1 MPVET
6 PCGTRAT
13 VVTLATTSHRSCASV
28 RKGIAVQ
35 GFDPSQSFGPDV
47 AARYDEDARGDEPE
61 TVGFLAE
68 LAGDGPV
75 LEFAIGTGRIAL
87 PLAGKGPRVD
97 GIEQSSA
104 MVDVLRAKPGGAELA
119 VTVGDMST
127 VALPDRY
134 SLVYLIFNTIHN
146 LLTQDGQ
153 VRCFENAA
161 RHLSENGVFVV
172 ETGVPWARPRTGSY
186 VDVIK
191 LGLEEVRLSA
201 YQYDAMTQ
209 ILDTNHMRLTTTGIQ
224 MSPISLRLVY
234 PSELD
239 LMARIA
245 GLQLL
250 HRWGGW
256 RREPFTVDS
265 RRHVSVYGPRAA

>member
-1 MPVET
+1 VE
-6 PCGTRAT
+6 
-13 VVTLATTSHRSCASV
+13 
-28 RKGIAVQ
+28 
-35 GFDPSQSFGPDV
+35 GFDPLRSFGPDV
-47 AARYDEDARGDEPE
+47 AARYDDDARGDEPE
-61 TVGFLAE
+61 TVEFLAE

-87 PLAGKGPRVD
+87 PLTERELRVD
-97 GIEQSSA
+97 GIEQSRA
-104 MVDVLRAKPGGAELA
+104 MVDRLRAKPGGAELA
-119 VTVGDMST
+119 VTLGDMST

-161 RHLSENGVFVV
+161 RHLSDDGVFVL
-172 ETGVPWARPRTGSY
+172 ETGVPWDGPRKGSF
-186 VDVIK
+186 VDVVK
-191 LGLEEVRLSA
+191 LGVEEVRLSA
-201 YQYDAMTQ
+201 YRYDAMTQ
-209 ILDTNHMRLTTTGIQ
+209 ILDTNHMRLTSTGIQ

-234 PSELD
+234 PGELD

-245 GLQLL
+245 GLRLL

-256 RREPFTVDS
+256 RQEPFTVDS

>member
-1 MPVET
+1 VE
-6 PCGTRAT
+6 
-13 VVTLATTSHRSCASV
+13 
-28 RKGIAVQ
+28 
-35 GFDPSQSFGPDV
+35 
-47 AARYDEDARGDEPE
+47 
-61 TVGFLAE
+61 FLAE

-87 PLAGKGPRVD
+87 PLTERELRVD
-97 GIEQSSA
+97 GIEQSRA
-104 MVDVLRAKPGGAELA
+104 MVDRLRAKPGGAELA
-119 VTVGDMST
+119 VTLGDMST

-161 RHLSENGVFVV
+161 RHLSDDGVFVL
-172 ETGVPWARPRTGSY
+172 ETGVPWDGPRKGSF
-186 VDVIK
+186 VDVVK
-191 LGLEEVRLSA
+191 LGVEEVRLSA
-201 YQYDAMTQ
+201 YRYDAMTQ
-209 ILDTNHMRLTTTGIQ
+209 ILDTNHMRLTSTGIQ

-234 PSELD
+234 PGELD

-245 GLQLL
+245 GLRLL

-256 RREPFTVDS
+256 RQEPFTVDS
-265 RRHVSVYGPRAA
+265 RRHVSVYGRRPA

>member
-1 MPVET
+1 ME
-6 PCGTRAT
+6 
-13 VVTLATTSHRSCASV
+13 
-28 RKGIAVQ
+28 
-35 GFDPSQSFGPDV
+35 GFDPLRSFGPDV

-61 TVGFLAE
+61 TVEFLAE

-87 PLAGKGPRVD
+87 PLTERELRVD

-104 MVDVLRAKPGGAELA
+104 MVDRLRGKPGGAELA
-119 VTVGDMST
+119 VTIGDMST

-161 RHLSENGVFVV
+161 RHLSDDGVFVL
-172 ETGVPWARPRTGSY
+172 ETGVPWDGPRKGSF
-186 VDVIK
+186 VDVVK
-191 LGLEEVRLSA
+191 LGVEEVRLSA
-201 YQYDAMTQ
+201 YRYDAMTQ
-209 ILDTNHMRLTTTGIQ
+209 ILDTNHMRLTSSGIQ

-234 PSELD
+234 PGELD

-245 GLQLL
+245 GLRLL

-256 RREPFTVDS
+256 RQEPFTVDS
-265 RRHVSVYGPRAA
+265 RRHVSVYGRRPA

>member
-1 MPVET
+1 ME
-6 PCGTRAT
+6 
-13 VVTLATTSHRSCASV
+13 
-28 RKGIAVQ
+28 
-35 GFDPSQSFGPDV
+35 GFDPLRSFGPEV

-61 TVGFLAE
+61 TVEVLAE

-87 PLAGKGPRVD
+87 PLVERELRVD

-104 MVDVLRAKPGGAELA
+104 MVDRLRAKPGGAELA
-119 VTVGDMST
+119 VTIGDMST

-161 RHLSENGVFVV
+161 RHLRDDGVFVL
-172 ETGVPWARPRTGSY
+172 ETGVPWDGPRKGSY

-191 LGLEEVRLSA
+191 LGVEEVRLSA
-201 YQYDAMTQ
+201 YRYDAMTQ
-209 ILDTNHMRLTTTGIQ
+209 ILDTNHMRLVSSGIQ

-234 PSELD
+234 PGELD

-245 GLQLL
+245 GLRLL

-256 RREPFTVDS
+256 RQEPFTIDS
-265 RRHVSVYGPRAA
+265 RRHVSVYGRRPA

>member
-1 MPVET
+1 ME
-6 PCGTRAT
+6 
-13 VVTLATTSHRSCASV
+13 
-28 RKGIAVQ
+28 
-35 GFDPSQSFGPDV
+35 GFDPLRSFGPDV

-61 TVGFLAE
+61 TVEFLAG

-87 PLAGKGPRVD
+87 PLTERELRVD
-97 GIEQSSA
+97 GIEQSGA
-104 MVDVLRAKPGGAELA
+104 MVDRLRAKPGGTELA
-119 VTVGDMST
+119 VTIGDMST

-161 RHLSENGVFVV
+161 RHLRDDGVFVL
-172 ETGVPWARPRTGSY
+172 ETGVPWDGPRKGSY

-191 LGLEEVRLSA
+191 LGVEEVRLSA
-201 YQYDAMTQ
+201 YRYDAMTQ
-209 ILDTNHMRLTTTGIQ
+209 ILDTNHMRLMSSGIQ

-234 PSELD
+234 PGELD

-245 GLQLL
+245 GLRLL

-256 RREPFTVDS
+256 RQEPFTIDS
-265 RRHVSVYGPRAA
+265 RRHVSVYGRRAA

>member
-1 MPVET
+1 ME
-6 PCGTRAT
+6 
-13 VVTLATTSHRSCASV
+13 
-28 RKGIAVQ
+28 
-35 GFDPSQSFGPDV
+35 GFDPLRSFGPDV

-61 TVGFLAE
+61 TVEFLAE

-87 PLAGKGPRVD
+87 PLTERELRVD

-104 MVDVLRAKPGGAELA
+104 MVDRLRAKPGGAELA
-119 VTVGDMST
+119 VTLGDMST

-161 RHLSENGVFVV
+161 RHLSDDGVFVL
-172 ETGVPWARPRTGSY
+172 ETGVPWDGPRKGSF
-186 VDVIK
+186 VDVVK
-191 LGLEEVRLSA
+191 LGVEEVRLSA
-201 YQYDAMTQ
+201 YRYDAMTQ
-209 ILDTNHMRLTTTGIQ
+209 ILDTNHMRLTSSGIQ

-234 PSELD
+234 PGELD

-245 GLQLL
+245 GLRLL

-256 RREPFTVDS
+256 RQEPFTVDS
-265 RRHVSVYGPRAA
+265 RRHVSVYGRRPA

>member
-1 MPVET
+1 M
-6 PCGTRAT
+6 
-13 VVTLATTSHRSCASV
+13 
-28 RKGIAVQ
+28 Q
-35 GFDPSQSFGPDV
+35 GFDPLQSFGPDV

-87 PLAGKGPRVD
+87 PLAEQGLRVD
-97 GIEQSSA
+97 GIEQSGA

-161 RHLSENGVFVV
+161 RHLSDDGVFVL
-172 ETGVPWARPRTGSY
+172 ETGVPWDRPRTGSY
-186 VDVIK
+186 LDVIK
-191 LGLEEVRLSA
+191 LELDEVRLSA
-201 YQYDAMTQ
+201 YRVRRDDPDPRHQPHAADDQ
-209 ILDTNHMRLTTTGIQ
+209 RHSDVTNLPAPRLSGRARPHGPYRR
-224 MSPISLRLVY
+224 SAAA
-234 PSELD
+234 PSVGWL
-239 LMARIA
+239 AA
-245 GLQLL
+245 GAV
-250 HRWGGW
+250 HR
-256 RREPFTVDS
+256 
-265 RRHVSVYGPRAA
+265 

>member
-1 MPVET
+1 VE
-6 PCGTRAT
+6 
-13 VVTLATTSHRSCASV
+13 
-28 RKGIAVQ
+28 
-35 GFDPSQSFGPDV
+35 GFNPFASFGADV
-47 AARYDEDARGDEPE
+47 AKRYDEDARGDEPE
-61 TVGFLAE
+61 TVDFLLA

-87 PLAGKGPRVD
+87 PLAERGVRVD
-97 GIEQSSA
+97 GIEQSAA
-104 MVDVLRAKPGGAELA
+104 MVERLQAKSGGPDLD

-127 VALPDRY
+127 VTLPGRY
-134 SLVYLIFNTIHN
+134 PLVYLIFNTIHN

-161 RHLSENGVFVV
+161 RHLTGEGVFVV
-172 ETGVPWARPRTGSY
+172 ETGVPWDGPRKGSY
-186 VDVIK
+186 VEVPQV
-191 LGLEEVRLSA
+191 GLDEVRISPHR
-201 YQYDAMTQ
+201 YDAMTQ
-209 ILDTNHMRLTTTGIQ
+209 VLDINHLRLTSSGIH

-256 RREPFTVDS
+256 RQEPFTIS
-265 RRHVSVYGPRAA
+265 QSQTRQRLRPTPRLNASTPWPRMAGLGDQSA

>member
-1 MPVET
+1 M
-6 PCGTRAT
+6 
-13 VVTLATTSHRSCASV
+13 
-28 RKGIAVQ
+28 Q
-35 GFDPSQSFGPDV
+35 GFDPLQSFGPDV

-87 PLAGKGPRVD
+87 PLAEKGPRVD

-161 RHLSENGVFVV
+161 RHLSENGVFVL
-172 ETGVPWARPRTGSY
+172 ETGVPWDRPRRGSY

-201 YQYDAMTQ
+201 YQYDATTQ
-209 ILDTNHMRLTTTGIQ
+209 ILDTNHMRLTTSGIQ

-234 PSELD
+234 PGELD

>member
-1 MPVET
+1 ME
-6 PCGTRAT
+6 
-13 VVTLATTSHRSCASV
+13 
-28 RKGIAVQ
+28 
-35 GFDPSQSFGPDV
+35 GFDPLRSFGPEV

-61 TVGFLAE
+61 TVEFLAE

-87 PLAGKGPRVD
+87 PLVERELRVD

-104 MVDVLRAKPGGAELA
+104 MVDRLRAKPGGAELA
-119 VTVGDMST
+119 VTIGDMST

-161 RHLSENGVFVV
+161 RHLRDDGVFVL
-172 ETGVPWARPRTGSY
+172 ETGVPWDGPRKGSY

-191 LGLEEVRLSA
+191 LGVEEVRLSA
-201 YQYDAMTQ
+201 YRYDAMTQ
-209 ILDTNHMRLTTTGIQ
+209 ILDTNHMRLVSSGIQ
-224 MSPISLRLVY
+224 MSPISLPLVY
-234 PSELD
+234 PGELD

-245 GLQLL
+245 GLRLL

-256 RREPFTVDS
+256 RQEPFTIDS
-265 RRHVSVYGPRAA
+265 RRHVSVYGRRPA

>member
-1 MPVET
+1 M
-6 PCGTRAT
+6 
-13 VVTLATTSHRSCASV
+13 
-28 RKGIAVQ
+28 
-35 GFDPSQSFGPDV
+35 
-47 AARYDEDARGDEPE
+47 AARYDDDARGDEPE
-61 TVGFLAE
+61 TVEFLAE

-87 PLAGKGPRVD
+87 PLTERELRVD

-104 MVDVLRAKPGGAELA
+104 MVDRLRGKPGGAELA
-119 VTVGDMST
+119 VTLGDMST

-161 RHLSENGVFVV
+161 RHLSDDGVFVL
-172 ETGVPWARPRTGSY
+172 ETGVPWDGPRKGSF
-186 VDVIK
+186 VDVVK
-191 LGLEEVRLSA
+191 LGVEEVRLSA
-201 YQYDAMTQ
+201 YRYDAMTQ
-209 ILDTNHMRLTTTGIQ
+209 ILDTNHMRLTSSGIQ

-234 PSELD
+234 PGELD

-245 GLQLL
+245 GLRLL

-256 RREPFTVDS
+256 RQEPFTVDS
-265 RRHVSVYGPRAA
+265 RRHVSVYGRRPA

>member
-1 MPVET
+1 ME
-6 PCGTRAT
+6 
-13 VVTLATTSHRSCASV
+13 
-28 RKGIAVQ
+28 
-35 GFDPSQSFGPDV
+35 GFDPLRSFGPDV
-47 AARYDEDARGDEPE
+47 AARYDDDARGDEPE
-61 TVGFLAE
+61 TVEFLAE

-87 PLAGKGPRVD
+87 PLTERELRVD

-104 MVDVLRAKPGGAELA
+104 MVDRLRGKPGGAELA
-119 VTVGDMST
+119 VTLGDMST

-161 RHLSENGVFVV
+161 RHLSDDGVFVL
-172 ETGVPWARPRTGSY
+172 ETGVPWDGPRKGSF
-186 VDVIK
+186 VDVVK
-191 LGLEEVRLSA
+191 LGVEEVRLSA
-201 YQYDAMTQ
+201 YRYDAMTQ
-209 ILDTNHMRLTTTGIQ
+209 ILDTNHMRLTSSGIQ

-234 PSELD
+234 PGELD

-245 GLQLL
+245 GLRLL

-256 RREPFTVDS
+256 RQEPFTVDS
-265 RRHVSVYGPRAA
+265 RRHVSVYGRRPA

>member
-1 MPVET
+1 ME
-6 PCGTRAT
+6 
-13 VVTLATTSHRSCASV
+13 
-28 RKGIAVQ
+28 
-35 GFDPSQSFGPDV
+35 GFDPLRSFGPEV

-61 TVGFLAE
+61 TVEFLAE

-87 PLAGKGPRVD
+87 PLVERELRVD

-104 MVDVLRAKPGGAELA
+104 MVDRLRAKPGGAELA
-119 VTVGDMST
+119 VTIGDMST

-161 RHLSENGVFVV
+161 RHLRDDGVFVL
-172 ETGVPWARPRTGSY
+172 ETGVPWDGPRKGSY

-191 LGLEEVRLSA
+191 LGVEEVRLSA
-201 YQYDAMTQ
+201 YRYDAMTQ
-209 ILDTNHMRLTTTGIQ
+209 ILDTNHMRLVSSGIQ

-234 PSELD
+234 PGELD

-245 GLQLL
+245 GLRLL

-256 RREPFTVDS
+256 RQEPFTIDS
-265 RRHVSVYGPRAA
+265 RRHVSVYGRRPA

>member
-1 MPVET
+1 VE
-6 PCGTRAT
+6 
-13 VVTLATTSHRSCASV
+13 
-28 RKGIAVQ
+28 
-35 GFDPSQSFGPDV
+35 GFDPLRSFGPEV

-61 TVGFLAE
+61 TVEFLAE

-87 PLAGKGPRVD
+87 PLTERGLRVD

-104 MVDVLRAKPGGAELA
+104 MVDRLRAKPGGAELA
-119 VTVGDMST
+119 VTIGDMST

-153 VRCFENAA
+153 VRCFENVA
-161 RHLSENGVFVV
+161 RHLSDDGVFVL
-172 ETGVPWARPRTGSY
+172 ETGVPWDGPRKGSF

-191 LGLEEVRLSA
+191 LGVEEVRLSA
-201 YQYDAMTQ
+201 YRYDAMTQ
-209 ILDTNHMRLTTTGIQ
+209 ILDTNHMRLTSSGIQ

-234 PSELD
+234 PGELD

-245 GLQLL
+245 GLRLL

-256 RREPFTVDS
+256 RQEPFTIDS
-265 RRHVSVYGPRAA
+265 RRHVSVYGRRP

>member
-1 MPVET
+1 M
-6 PCGTRAT
+6 R
-13 VVTLATTSHRSCASV
+13 TSY
-28 RKGIAVQ
+28 RKGIAVE
-35 GFDPSQSFGPDV
+35 GFDPFASFGPDV
-47 AARYDEDARGDEPE
+47 AERYDEDLRGDEPE
-61 TVGFLAE
+61 TVDFLAA

-87 PLAGKGPRVD
+87 PLAERGLRVD
-97 GIEQSSA
+97 GIEQSAA
-104 MVDVLRAKPGGAELA
+104 MVERMRAKPGGPDLQ
-119 VTVGDMST
+119 VTIGDMST
-127 VALPDRY
+127 VELPGRY
-134 SLVYLIFNTIHN
+134 PLVYLVFNTIHN

-161 RHLSENGVFVV
+161 RHLTDDGVFVV
-172 ETGVPWARPRTGSY
+172 ETGVPWDGPRKGSY
-186 VDVIK
+186 VEVPK
-191 LGLEEVRLSA
+191 VGLDEVRMSPHR
-201 YQYDAMTQ
+201 YDAMTQ
-209 ILDTNHMRLTTTGIQ
+209 ILDINHMRLTINGIQ

-256 RREPFTVDS
+256 RQEPFTIDS
-265 RRHVSVYGPRAA
+265 RRHVSVYSPRRV